1 MRYTIEKENEVKRL
15 AAEGKSSSYICSLTN
30 IPERVIWNWCPE
42 TRPHNDVI
50 KWSVKQRYHYD
61 FPDFEARISSAIS
74 PLLRKDVS
82 EEEWEDV
89 NKVIYNVLFDEA
101 ILVFK
106 NVLED
111 PPEFSSE
118 KKLSKEPFLDYL
130 RRFWSEDSEY
140 VKRKNLSPVYVKQNH
155 DSIHFWSLMKKRKL
169 SEINSGDI
177 ERVFENLSDKGLSQ
191 SRINA
196 IMKVA
201 LIPLKEAFKEGSIL
215 SRCYEFYLPKVEKS
229 ENNLSTIDAVK
240 IFNSSWENKEAF
252 VANLVAYICKM
263 QLQEVRALRLQDI
276 GEKTITVKNYYT
288 RDGLVKNRKPR
299 VINTS
304 SYITSTIMK
313 YASTAPYSDF
323 SPTDFVFFSESRL
336 RPASGRCWNY
346 SLQKICKKNNIE
358 PFNFRM
364 WSV

>member
-155 DSIHFWSLMKKRKL
+155 DSVHFWSLMKKRSV

-177 ERVFENLSDKGLSQ
+177 ERVFEQLSEKELSQ

-201 LIPLKEAFKEGSIL
+201 LIPLKEAYKEGL
-215 SRCYEFYLPKVEKS
+215 VLTRCYEFYLPKIERS
-229 ENNLSTIDAVK
+229 ENNLTAVDVAK
-240 IFNSSWENKEAF
+240 IFNPPWKNSEAF
-252 VANLVAYICKM
+252 IANLLAYVGKM
-263 QLQEVRALRLQDI
+263 QLQEVRALRLKDI
-276 GEKTITVKNYYT
+276 GENTITVANYYT
-288 RDGLVKNRKPR
+288 KEGLVTNKKPR
-299 VINTS
+299 IINTS
-304 SYITSTIMK
+304 SYVTSAILK
-313 YASTAPYSDF
+313 YASLSPYSDL
-323 SPTDFVFFSESRL
+323 SPDDYIFYSENRN
-336 RPASGRCWNY
+336 RPALGRSWNTE
-346 SLQKICKKNNIE
+346 LQRACRRSVVKE
-358 PFNFRM
+358 FNFRM
-364 WSV
+364 WAK

>member
-1 MRYTIEKENEVKRL
+1 MRYTIEKESEVRQL
-15 AAEGKSSSYICSLTN
+15 AESGKSSAYIASLTG
-30 IPERVIWNWCPE
+30 IPERVIWKWCPD
-42 TRPHNDVI
+42 TRPHDNVI
-50 KWSVKQRYHYD
+50 MWSIKQRCHSII
-61 FPDFEARISSAIS
+61 PELEARISAAVS
-74 PLLRKDVS
+74 PIVRSDIT
-82 EEEWEDV
+82 EEEWD
-89 NKVIYNVLFDEA
+89 NLNSVIYKTLFDEA
-101 ILVFK
+101 VIVFK
-106 NVLED
+106 DVLDD
-111 PPEFSSE
+111 PPDFSAKRE
-118 KKLSKEPFLDYL
+118 LSTEPFLDYL
-130 RRFWSEDSEY
+130 KRFWSENSEY

-276 GEKTITVKNYYT
+276 GEKTITVENYYT